1 MWLCRCAYKPS
12 IFTLPVSVP
21 LSLMSMPLNG
31 GTVFN
36 TQHWPFLHSFTDSL
50 SLWQRLSC
58 LLSVMNPCL
67 RRLRGLM
74 SNA

>member
-1 MWLCRCAYKPS
+1 
-12 IFTLPVSVP
+12 
-21 LSLMSMPLNG
+21 MSMPLNG
-31 GTVFN
+31 GIVSN